1 MLITISNIY
10 DMGQACKEMLE
21 GLRKRVVVGQDK
33 WTREQQKRY
42 TGDLSSFFNI
52 LTTFN
57 LQTYIRTDDT
67 AQHSLC

>member
-1 MLITISNIY
+1 MLGITYKNTGAERKGMLITISNIY
-10 DMGQACKEMLE
+10 DMGQACKGMLE

-42 TGDLSSFFNI
+42 MGDLSSFFNI

-57 LQTYIRTDDT
+57 L
-67 AQHSLC
+67 